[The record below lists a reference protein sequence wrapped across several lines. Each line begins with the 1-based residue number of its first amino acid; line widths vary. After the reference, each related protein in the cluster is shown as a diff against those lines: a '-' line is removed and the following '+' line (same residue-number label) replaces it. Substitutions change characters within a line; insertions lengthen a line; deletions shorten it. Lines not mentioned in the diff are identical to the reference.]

1 MTIGSQ
7 IAHHRKQRNLTQE
20 ALAQRLG
27 VTNQAV
33 SKWESGQACPDI
45 QLLPELADLFEIT
58 IDTLF
63 GRASGADTVP
73 LHLPWED
80 DGALHVVVYRGHRLL
95 KQAPEG
101 EELSFSYS
109 GPALNITSAVSVFC
123 GDVGGN
129 VDAGANVECGD
140 VEGSVDAGA
149 NVQCGDVDGNVDA
162 GANVQ
167 CGDVDGNVDAGA
179 MVNCGDV
186 DGDVK
191 AGFQVSCGDVGGSIF
206 SSGK

>member
-1 MTIGSQ
+1 MTMGNIISY
-7 IAHHRKQRNLTQE
+7 HRKRMNITQE
-20 ALAQRLG
+20 ALAQKLS

-45 QLLPELADLFEIT
+45 QLLPKLADIFEIT

-63 GRASGADTVP
+63 GRASTTEAVP
-73 LHLPWED
+73 PHLPWED
-80 DGALHVVVYRGHRLL
+80 DGALHIAVYQGHRLL

-109 GPALNITSAVSVFC
+109 GPALNISSAVSVFC
-123 GDVGGN
+123 GDVEGN

-140 VEGSVDAGA
+140 VEGNVDAGA
-149 NVQCGDVDGNVDA
+149 NVQCGDVEGNVDA

-191 AGFQVSCGDVGGSIF
+191 AGFQVSCGNVDGTIF
-206 SSGK
+206 SQK

>member
-1 MTIGSQ
+1 MSLGSTILK
-7 IAHHRKQRNLTQE
+7 HRKTLGITQE
-20 ALAQRLG
+20 SLAQQLE

-33 SKWESGQACPDI
+33 SKWESDQCCPDI
-45 QLLPELADLFEIT
+45 QLLPELADLFGVTLDE
-58 IDTLF
+58 LF
-63 GRASGADTVP
+63 GRAAPQVTPAS
-73 LHLPWED
+73 LPWED
-80 DGALHVVVYRGHRLL
+80 DGALHIVVYHGHRLL
-95 KQAPEG
+95 KQAPKG

-123 GDVGGN
+123 GDVEGN

-140 VEGSVDAGA
+140 VEGNVDAGA
-149 NVQCGDVDGNVDA
+149 NVQCGDVEGNVDA

-167 CGDVDGNVDAGA
+167 CGDVGGNVDSGA

-191 AGFQVSCGDVGGSIF
+191 AGFQVSCGDVGGSVF
-206 SSGK
+206 PSGK

>member
-1 MTIGSQ
+1 MIIGNL
-7 IAHHRKQRNLTQE
+7 IANYRKNLNLTQD
-20 ALAQRLG
+20 ALAQKLG

-45 QLLPELADLFEIT
+45 QLLPKLADLFGIT
-58 IDTLF
+58 IDELF
-63 GRASGADTVP
+63 GRTVP
-73 LHLPWED
+73 QAASLPWED
-80 DGALHVVVYRGHRLL
+80 DDGLHVVVYRGHRLL
-95 KQAPEG
+95 KQAPKG
-101 EELSFSYS
+101 EELAFSYS

-123 GDVGGN
+123 GDVEGN

-140 VEGSVDAGA
+140 VEGNVDAGA

-167 CGDVDGNVDAGA
+167 CGDVSGNVDAGA

-191 AGFQVSCGDVGGSIF
+191 AGFQVSCGDVGGSVF
-206 SSGK
+206 PSGK